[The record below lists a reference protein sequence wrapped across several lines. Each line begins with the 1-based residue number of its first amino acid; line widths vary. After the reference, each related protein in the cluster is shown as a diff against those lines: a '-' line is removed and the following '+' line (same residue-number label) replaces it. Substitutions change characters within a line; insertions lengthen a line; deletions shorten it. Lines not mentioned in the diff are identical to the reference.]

1 MSEPRFD
8 VVVHVP
14 HHLRLCAMLSATTE
28 VEFSTLRDALG
39 LTDPTLSKYLRA
51 LVEAGYVELAKPVS
65 RGRRR
70 TWASMTP
77 TGRRAFAG
85 HLAELQRMAA
95 APTVLS

>member
-14 HHLRLCAMLSATTE
+14 NHLRLCAMLNVATE
-28 VEFSTLRDALG
+28 VEFGVLRDALT
-39 LTDPTLSKYLRA
+39 LSDPTLSKYLRA
-51 LVEAGYVELAKPVS
+51 LGEAGYVELSKPVS

-70 TWASMTP
+70 TWAMLTP
-77 TGRRAFAG
+77 AGRRAFAG

-95 APTVLS
+95 APTVLR